1 MQTLKPEMEDRNLEM
16 ENLAQDLEQYWRTR
30 LLTECRYQTNGARE
44 SILKWLLGK
53 ESERFLTLTDSEL
66 TIAKQAIEYRYRIL
80 QLRYLGVGPE
90 KAYRNLIN
98 RLSSLFL
105 LRNKIRTWVSLSRDR
120 QRSVM
125 DVLQEVLQELLQSD
139 RYMQQQ
145 MSWITENTADVRLRN
160 ALVFASAEEYCMRPI
175 RNQPLLVYRFVNYL
189 RRTQRGG
196 LTQVPS
202 NDLIRLV
209 SEEIISEDSDNPVN
223 LLDHQALDNYLEEQ
237 AALEQQATREQVKR
251 EFAEYLT
258 AQLGPQAAKWFEL
271 YLQGKSQDAIVK
283 EMGWDIQQ
291 VYRLR
296 EKISYHAVRVF
307 ALKNQPELVS
317 NWLEISLPNHS
328 FGLKPKQLEQLS
340 SQLSPLGRQILEQRL
355 ANQSW
360 EAIALGLN
368 LKPHQVMSQWTKVY
382 LAAQEMRNLE

>member
-1 MQTLKPEMEDRNLEM
+1 MQTIKPELEERNLEM
-16 ENLAQDLEQYWRTR
+16 ENLAQDLEQYWRSR
-30 LLTECRYQTNGARE
+30 LECECQHSLTARE
-44 SILKWLLGK
+44 SILQWLLGSDPK
-53 ESERFLTLTDSEL
+53 RFLTLTNSEL
-66 TIAKQAIEYRYRIL
+66 ALAKQGIEYRYRIL
-80 QLRYLGVGPE
+80 HLRYLGVNPE

-145 MSWITENTADVRLRN
+145 MAWITKNTSDVRLRN
-160 ALVFASAEEYCMRPI
+160 ALVLASAEEYCLRPV
-175 RNQPLLVYRFVNYL
+175 RNQPLIVYRFVNYL

-209 SEEIISEDSDNPVN
+209 SEEILTDDSDNPVN
-223 LLDHQALDNYLEEQ
+223 LLDHLAQAAYQEEQ
-237 AALEQQATREQVKR
+237 AVLEQQALRDKVKQ
-251 EFAEYLT
+251 EFANYLT
-258 AQLGPQAAKWFEL
+258 EQLGPSAAEWLKL
-271 YLQGKSQDAIVK
+271 YLQGKSQDVIAK
-283 EMGWDIQQ
+283 QMGWEIQQ

-296 EKISYHAVRVF
+296 EKISYHAIRVF

-317 NWLEISLPNHS
+317 NWLEISLPNHN
-328 FGLKPKQLEQLS
+328 FGLTPKQLEQLS
-340 SQLSPLGRQILEQRL
+340 GKLSPIGRQILDQSL
-355 ANQSW
+355 AGETW
-360 EAIALGLN
+360 EAIALKLE
-368 LKPHQVMSQWTKVY
+368 LKTHQVMGEWTKVY
-382 LAAQEMRNLE
+382 LAAQEKRNQE

>member
-1 MQTLKPEMEDRNLEM
+1 MQTLKPEMEERNLEM
-16 ENLAQDLEQYWRTR
+16 ENLAPDLEQYWRKR
-30 LLTECRYQTNGARE
+30 LLSECQQTEAARE
-44 SILKWLLGK
+44 SILKWLLGE
-53 ESERFLTLTDSEL
+53 ESERFLSLTNSEL
-66 TIAKQAIEYRYRIL
+66 TIATQAIEYRYRIL

-120 QRSVM
+120 QRSVI

-145 MSWITENTADVRLRN
+145 MSWIAKNTADVRLRN

-209 SEEIISEDSDNPVN
+209 SEEILSEDSDNPIN
-223 LLDHQALDNYLEEQ
+223 LLDHQAQAAYLEEQ
-237 AALEQQATREQVKR
+237 VALEQQAARDKVKQ
-251 EFAEYLT
+251 EFADYLT
-258 AQLGPQAAKWFEL
+258 VQVGPQAALWLKL
-271 YLQGKSQDAIVK
+271 YLQGKSQDAIAK
-283 EMGWDIQQ
+283 QLGWDIQQ

-317 NWLEISLPNHS
+317 SWLEISLPNHG
-328 FGLKPKQLEQLS
+328 FGLTPKQLEQLS
-340 SQLSPLGRQILEQRL
+340 SQLNPIGRQILNQRL
-355 ANQSW
+355 TEQSW
-360 EAIALGLN
+360 EAIALELK
-368 LKPHQVMSQWTKVY
+368 LKPHQVMGEWTKVY
-382 LAAQEMRNLE
+382 LAAQALRNQG